1 MQNSNSRV
9 FAVVGVVVAAIA
21 AAALVMPAARQLGPA
36 TGLLTAAA
44 ILGIPIL
51 VVLALSGAAHYGLLT
66 SSVVAVVV
74 AITTCVVSWIVAAFA
89 FATALS
95 GSATGLVLA
104 VVLFGAPALTV
115 LVLGLLALRVVPARS
130 EDAATHRAAQ
140 HQ

>member
-1 MQNSNSRV
+1 MDHSNSRV

-44 ILGIPIL
+44 IIGLPVL
-51 VVLALSGAAHYGLLT
+51 LVLAVSGAPHYGVLG
-66 SSVVAVVV
+66 SSVVAV
-74 AITTCVVSWIVAAFA
+74 AIALITCVVTSVVGAVT

-95 GSATGLVLA
+95 GSVTGVLLA
-104 VVLFGAPALTV
+104 VVLFGGPALTV
-115 LVLGLLALRVVPARS
+115 LILGLLALRVVPARAG
-130 EDAATHRAAQ
+130 DQAAPRRAQ